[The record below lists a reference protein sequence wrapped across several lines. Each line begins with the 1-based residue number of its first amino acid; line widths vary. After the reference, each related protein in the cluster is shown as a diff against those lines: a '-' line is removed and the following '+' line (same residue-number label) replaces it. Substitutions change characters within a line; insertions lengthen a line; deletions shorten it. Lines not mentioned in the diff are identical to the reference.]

1 MHARV
6 ATYHGADA
14 AGIDRLLEETGPKIA
29 GQVDSPPEGLEGI
42 REVVLLVD
50 RDSGRALVITFF
62 ETEDDL
68 RRADATLER
77 TPMSQAGGVRTGVE
91 RYEVALRRARDRP

>member
-6 ATYHGADA
+6 ASYHGADA
-14 AGIDRLLEETGPKIA
+14 AGVERLLRETGPQISD
-29 GQVDSPPEGLEGI
+29 QVDSPPEGLDGI
-42 REVVLLVD
+42 REVMLLVD
-50 RDSGRALVITFF
+50 RESGRALVITFF
-62 ETEDDL
+62 ETEEDL
-68 RRADATLER
+68 RRGDAVLAR